1 MRDLND
7 EAMKEFTF
15 EHPAVV
21 FEYDEHHGGDDVGL
35 WATGPM
41 SYLFHKSHE
50 QSYVAHVVGENICNL
65 FKGGETLSPPRC
77 SSYSKATAGCSN
89 VHSSISFLVIPISHA
104 PGSMRDLNVEAMKEV
119 TFVHPAVVLSMTNTL
134 VGTMSSSGPP
144 AQANV
149 IPFPQEP

>member
-50 QSYVAHVVGENICNL
+50 QSYSAHVVSENI
-65 FKGGETLSPPRC
+65 RC
-77 SSYSKATAGCSN
+77 L
-89 VHSSISFLVIPISHA
+89 I
-104 PGSMRDLNVEAMKEV
+104 LNWGMD
-119 TFVHPAVVLSMTNTL
+119 
-134 VGTMSSSGPP
+134 SGPAKIFLTHEART
-144 AQANV
+144 AQGTLGRKV
-149 IPFPQEP
+149 IALQF

>member
-50 QSYVAHVVGENICNL
+50 QSYVAHVIGENISNL
-65 FKGGETLSPPRC
+65 FLGVDFIPLWC
-77 SSYSKATAGCSN
+77 SS
-89 VHSSISFLVIPISHA
+89 HS
-104 PGSMRDLNVEAMKEV
+104 RRQ
-119 TFVHPAVVLSMTNTL
+119 
-134 VGTMSSSGPP
+134 SG
-144 AQANV
+144 ARK
-149 IPFPQEP
+149 